1 MAMLASRS
9 LVRQVGSLFDGH
21 SVAGLSD
28 RQLLDRFTAQQGAL
42 AEAAFAALVVRH
54 GPMVLGLCR
63 QLLGDRHHAEDAFQV
78 VFLVLAQKARS
89 IRDPDL
95 LGNWIYGVA
104 LRTSRCARNRLA
116 LCCKN
121 EEAGSM
127 LRVSSSTLVP
137 SAERSVLEGEQAE
150 LLHEEIERLPRA
162 FRLPVV
168 LCYLEG
174 LTVHEAARRLGC
186 SHGTVR
192 SRMARAREKLRRAL
206 TRRGFVLPATAVAA
220 ALAPCSAS
228 ASVSAHLCDLTTRA
242 AIEFATGNAA
252 APLATAI
259 AREVL
264 RSMVANK
271 LRLTLL
277 FVLLLGVGATSAL
290 CLAQSRARNDE
301 PKGPK
306 LAARSRAADNPNDRV
321 PPAGKMFVVGRVL
334 DPDGKEMSGVPIEI
348 LGRPKEA
355 LLRAKPDRERHRV
368 LGRGVSDDNGRFRL
382 ESERTRAERYFEVY
396 ALASAPGFGLGWAQ
410 LNADA
415 GEPAAELRL
424 QREQVVRGKLFDV
437 NGRPVPAVE
446 VRVRSVGRPSKVG
459 TFDGVNLGVAPQ
471 PHGLRNWPP
480 PVTTDDDGRFTLK
493 GIGRDLS
500 VVLAVHDDRFAAQSM
515 RIQTDNPGASK
526 ELSVALQPATIVE
539 GLAVGSDTGQPI
551 ADVGIEL
558 SGVRVR
564 TNKQGR
570 YLANVPPVAGYRLEA
585 FPPEGQPYLAIRQ
598 DVKFAKGTVKLTKD
612 VMLPRGA
619 LLHGKVTEQGTG
631 RPLAGASVQ
640 WLAARSPT
648 GVIEGYQAVVTSNDE
663 GNYQIAVPPGKGYL
677 FVYGPTSDFLL
688 ETIGSRMIYEGKPG
702 GERNYAHDIIPYE
715 VKNADPSLELNAELR
730 PGKIVKGRLVGPDG
744 QTVDK
749 AEIVALL
756 HFNYFHVNWR
766 GDLTIHAGDGAFELH
781 GLDSD
786 KPTRVSFL
794 DADHQWGTTIE
805 LSGNQAGED
814 ITVRLVPCGQAKARF
829 VRPDGKPIANIFP
842 HLEILGST
850 GPPSRT
856 RNAEAREKLAAD
868 AANIV
873 NLDRKHYWNGPRTD
887 AEGRITLPDL
897 IPGAAYRIT
906 DFSTVNDENKG
917 EQIRKD
923 FTVKPGEALDLGDIL
938 IEKPPEG

>member
-1 MAMLASRS
+1 MAMLGSQS

-28 RQLLDRFTAQQGAL
+28 RQLLDRFTSQRGAL

-54 GPMVLGLCR
+54 GPMVLGVCR
-63 QLLGDRHHAEDAFQV
+63 QLLGDRHHAEDAFQA

-95 LGNWIYGVA
+95 LANWIYGVA
-104 LRTSRCARNRLA
+104 LRTARCSKIRLA
-116 LCCKN
+116 RRLAN
-121 EEAGSM
+121 AEADFMLHECASM
-127 LRVSSSTLVP
+127 TTP
-137 SAERSVLEGEQAE
+137 SAEHSVLAREQAE
-150 LLHEEIERLPRA
+150 LLHDEIERLPRA

-174 LTVHEAARRLGC
+174 LTVHEAARRLRC

-206 TRRGFVLPATAVAA
+206 TRRGVVLSVTALAA
-220 ALAPCSAS
+220 ALTPRGAS
-228 ASVSAHLCDLTTRA
+228 ASVSPHLCDHTTRA
-242 AIEFATGNAA
+242 AITFAAGNAA
-252 APLATAI
+252 SCLATAI
-259 AREVL
+259 ACEVL
-264 RSMVANK
+264 RSMLANK
-271 LRLTLL
+271 LKLTL
-277 FVLLLGVGATSAL
+277 FSVLLLTVGATVSAL
-290 CLAQSRARNDE
+290 CLAQSPARNDE
-301 PKGPK
+301 PTNPK
-306 LAARSRAADNPNDRV
+306 LVGQARTADNLNDRV
-321 PPAGKMFVVGRVL
+321 PPAGKMFVIGRVL
-334 DPDGKEMSGVPIEI
+334 DPTGKEIAGVSIEI

-355 LLRAKPDRERHRV
+355 WLRTKPDGERHRV
-368 LGRGVSDDNGRFRL
+368 LGRGVSDDKGRFRL
-382 ESERTRAERYFEVY
+382 ESVRTRAERYFEVY

-415 GEPAAELRL
+415 GEPAAEVRL
-424 QREQVVRGKLFDV
+424 QPEQVVHGKLFDV
-437 NGRPVPAVE
+437 NGRPASGVE

-459 TFDGVNLGVAPQ
+459 TYDGVNLGVGPQ
-471 PHGLRNWPP
+471 PNELRNWPQVV
-480 PVTTDDDGRFTLK
+480 VTDGDGRFTLK

-515 RIQTDNPGASK
+515 RIQTDSQSAFK
-526 ELSVALQPATIVE
+526 ELTLALQPATIIE
-539 GLAVGSDTGQPI
+539 GLAVAGDTGQPI
-551 ADVGIEL
+551 ADVAIEL

-564 TNKQGR
+564 SNNQGR

-585 FPPEGQPYLAIRQ
+585 FPPEGQPYLAVRQ
-598 DVKFAKGTVKLTKD
+598 DVKCAKGTVKLTKD
-612 VMLPRGA
+612 VKLPRGA
-619 LLHGKVTEQGTG
+619 LLHGKVTEKGTG

-640 WLAARSPT
+640 WLAARAPT
-648 GVIEGYQAVVTSNDE
+648 GVIEGYQAVVASNDA

-688 ETIGSRMIYEGKPG
+688 EAIGSRTIYEGKQG

-715 VKNADPSLELNAELR
+715 VKNGDQALELNSELR

-766 GDLTIHAGDGAFELH
+766 GDLTIHARDGAFELH
-781 GLDSD
+781 GLGPE

-794 DADHQWGTTIE
+794 DADHQWGTTLE
-805 LSGNQAGED
+805 LSGKQAGED
-814 ITVRLVPCGQAKARF
+814 ITVRLEPCGQAKARF
-829 VRPDGKPIANIFP
+829 VRTDGKPVAKIFP

-850 GPPSRT
+850 GPPLRT
-856 RNAEAREKLAAD
+856 RNAEAEKMLAAD
-868 AANIV
+868 AAYIV
-873 NLDRKHYWNGPRTD
+873 NLDRKHYWNGRLTD

-897 IPGAAYRIT
+897 IPGASYRIT
-906 DFSTVNDENKG
+906 DFSTVNDESKG

-923 FTVKPGEALDLGDIL
+923 FTVKAGETLDLGDIL
-938 IEKPPEG
+938 IEKPPQ